1 MIVFC
6 TYCSKEKSN
15 NQGDMPALARYD
27 SERIKKVYNAAEAIG
42 YEFRILSGK
51 FGLLAPF
58 DQIPYY
64 DHLLKSSEVNNH
76 AKKVSFD
83 LIELQADEV
92 IFFTD
97 KPDTDPNLKNYI
109 ECMQIAVYTADAK
122 LKIIYLP

>member
-51 FGLLAPF
+51 FGLVAPF

-97 KPDTDPNLKNYI
+97 KPDTDPNLENYI